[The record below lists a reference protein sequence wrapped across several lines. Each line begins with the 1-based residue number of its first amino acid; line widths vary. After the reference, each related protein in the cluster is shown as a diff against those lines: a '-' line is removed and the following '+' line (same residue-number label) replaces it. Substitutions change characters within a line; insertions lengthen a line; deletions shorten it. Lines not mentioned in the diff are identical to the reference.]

1 MAQRNW
7 KRPVTE
13 TPREATQAENSKD
26 SFGVLIVSMIAAVI
40 VGVVLLWYVG
50 ALPGMEPHT
59 AVQPG

>member
-7 KRPVTE
+7 KGRVTE

-26 SFGVLIVSMIAAVI
+26 SFGVLIVSMVAAVI
-40 VGVVLLWYVG
+40 AGLILLWYFG
-50 ALPGMEPHT
+50 ALPGMDQQT